1 MFNTGE
7 LGFIGHRGKGAAFGH
22 RPLSSPAA
30 PVLLLG
36 RFVHLDVRGLL
47 GQVFAVVTQPV
58 LRDLD
63 GIEVALR
70 SPLGG

>member
-1 MFNTGE
+1 MLNTGE
-7 LGFIGHRGKGAAFGH
+7 LGFIGHCGKGAALGH
-22 RPLSSPAA
+22 DPLGCPAA
-30 PVLLLG
+30 PVLLLS

-47 GQVFAVVTQPV
+47 CQVFAVVTQPV
-58 LRDLD
+58 LCDLD